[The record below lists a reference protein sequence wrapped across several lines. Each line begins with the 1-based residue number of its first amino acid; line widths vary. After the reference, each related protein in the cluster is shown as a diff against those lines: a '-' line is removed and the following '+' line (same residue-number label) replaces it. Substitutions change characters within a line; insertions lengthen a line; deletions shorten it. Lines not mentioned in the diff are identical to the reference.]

1 MINSEEFPQHLLKQ
15 PWVKRLEFFQQCRII
30 HKRMET
36 ISDEIMSAIRQR
48 AGEGFIFV
56 VGPTR
61 IGKTTVL
68 EYVVNKKLEESM
80 DDILKNP
87 GCIPVARM
95 ETRPYHRGYDWK
107 DHWAGCLEAI
117 SEPLIDRKIEQRTH
131 EYEAERNIRDFLR
144 EGKTTRI
151 LRRAFEKGAK
161 MRELEVFCV
170 DEAEHLT
177 LVPYSKMYRAQ
188 LEIIKSVASQ
198 SKAMH
203 VLFGT
208 YDVLKLRNASGQL
221 GSRAV
226 TKHFSRYKPDSKTDV
241 KEFAKAVLN
250 LTVLM
255 PLREPPELKKEDLEY
270 CFDTCLGCVGL
281 LKVWFTDTLGAVLE
295 NGEKTL
301 TREHLEKNEPPLD
314 VLDKISSEIVYG
326 EKMLEQD
333 ETKRTL
339 IRLRMLQGGK
349 YKEPEL
355 LEQPPVERQD
365 GLKNQAESSQ
375 KTDATAQASKRKRG
389 TKKGR
394 RVERKPKRDR
404 VSGGRRQRAA

>member
-1 MINSEEFPQHLLKQ
+1 MGD
-15 PWVKRLEFFQQCRII
+15 
-30 HKRMET
+30 M
-36 ISDEIMSAIRQR
+36 
-48 AGEGFIFV
+48 
-56 VGPTR
+56 
-61 IGKTTVL
+61 
-68 EYVVNKKLEESM
+68 
-80 DDILKNP
+80 LKNP

-131 EYEAERNIRDFLR
+131 EYEAERNISDFLR

-151 LRRAFEKGAK
+151 LRRAFEKAAK
-161 MRELEVFCV
+161 MRELGVFCV
-170 DEAEHLT
+170 DEAQHLT

-198 SKAMH
+198 SKAMQ

-208 YDVLKLRNASGQL
+208 YDLLKLRNASGQL

-241 KEFAKAVLN
+241 EEFAKAVLN
-250 LTVLM
+250 LTALM
-255 PLREPPELKKEDLEY
+255 PLREPPDLKKDLEY
-270 CFDTCLGCVGL
+270 CFETCLGCVGL

-314 VLDKISSEIVYG
+314 VLEKISLEIVYG

-333 ETKRTL
+333 ETKRAL

-349 YKEPEL
+349 YKEPEPS
-355 LEQPPVERQD
+355 EQPPVERPD
-365 GLKNQAESSQ
+365 GLKNQAESGQ
-375 KTDATAQASKRKRG
+375 KTDAAAQASRSKKR
-389 TKKGR
+389 TKGRR
-394 RVERKPKRDR
+394 RVERNAKRDG
-404 VSGGRRQRAA
+404 VGGGRKKRAA